1 MPCRDLPH
9 RTAAAVDLR
18 FGRLPA
24 YGARVSDATFAAIPE
39 LLAELKA
46 GRPIVLVDDPDRENE
61 GDLCF
66 AAEFATPELVAQMA
80 REACGLICLALD
92 SKICDQLEL
101 PMMVAENGSRFGT
114 AFTVSIEA
122 TEGVTTGI
130 SAKDRARTILAA
142 VDPRAEPSDLA
153 RPGHIFPLR
162 AKEGGV
168 LVRTGQTEGI
178 VDLCRLAGL
187 RPAGVI
193 CEVTKPDGE
202 MARVPEL
209 QEFSR
214 QRGLKMGCIADLVEY
229 RRRRER
235 MIERIAVAKMPT
247 RYGMFDC
254 HTYHSR
260 VDNRTH
266 MALTVGIDRVGEGER
281 FPPIDEAVLV
291 RVHSQCLTGDAFG
304 SLRCDCGPQLQ
315 VALQRVYAEGRG
327 VVLYISQEGRG
338 IGLANKLRAY
348 ELQDTGMDTV
358 EANVHLGFR
367 PDEREFG
374 TGAQILHD
382 LGLRKLRLLTN
393 NPKKLAGLEGYGLE
407 IASQVP
413 LVVEPNQH
421 NQKYL
426 DTKRDKMGHILEKS
440 D

>member
-1 MPCRDLPH
+1 M
-9 RTAAAVDLR
+9 
-18 FGRLPA
+18 
-24 YGARVSDATFAAIPE
+24 TFAPIPD
-39 LLAELKA
+39 LLEELKA

-66 AAEFATPELVAQMA
+66 AAEFATPELIAMMA
-80 REACGLICLALD
+80 RHACGLVCLAMD
-92 SKICDQLEL
+92 GAICDQLQL
-101 PMMVAENGSRFGT
+101 PMMVAENKSRFGT

-122 TEGVTTGI
+122 AEGVTTGM
-130 SAKDRARTILAA
+130 SARDRARTILAA
-142 VDPRAEPSDLA
+142 VDPKAKPGDLA

-162 AKEGGV
+162 AKDGGT
-168 LVRTGQTEGI
+168 LVRMGQTEGI

-193 CEVTKPDGE
+193 CEITKPDGE

-209 QEFSR
+209 EQFCR
-214 QRGLKMGCIADLVEY
+214 THGVKMGCIADLVEY

-235 MIERIAVAKMPT
+235 LVERIAIARMPT
-247 RYGMFDC
+247 AHGEFDC
-254 HTYHSR
+254 HTYQSL
-260 VDNRTH
+260 VDGRTH
-266 MALTVGIDRVGEGER
+266 MALTVGIPRVAAGEP
-281 FPPIDEAVLV
+281 FPVLDAPLLV

-315 VALQRVYAEGRG
+315 LAMERVQAAGRG
-327 VVLYISQEGRG
+327 IVLYISQEGRG

-348 ELQDTGMDTV
+348 ALQDGGMDTV

-382 LGLRKLRLLTN
+382 LGARRLEVLTN
-393 NPKKLAGLEGYGLE
+393 NPKKLAGLSAYGLE
-407 IASQVP
+407 IVAQRP
-413 LVVEPNQH
+413 LVVGHNQH

-426 DTKRDKMGHILEKS
+426 DTKRDKLGHLLGKPE
-440 D
+440 

>member
-1 MPCRDLPH
+1 MVD
-9 RTAAAVDLR
+9 AVTH
-18 FGRLPA
+18 P
-24 YGARVSDATFAAIPE
+24 FAPIPE
-39 LLAELKA
+39 LLEELKA

-92 SKICDQLEL
+92 NEICDQLEL
-101 PMMVAENGSRFGT
+101 PMMVAQNSSRFGT

-122 TEGVTTGI
+122 AEGVTTGI
-130 SAKDRARTILAA
+130 SAKDRATTILTA
-142 VDPRAEPSDLA
+142 VKPDARPADLA
-153 RPGHIFPLR
+153 RPGHVFPLR
-162 AKEGGV
+162 AVEGGV

-193 CEVTKPDGE
+193 CEITRPDGE

-209 QEFSR
+209 QEFCR
-214 QRGLKMGCIADLVEY
+214 KRDIKMGCIADLVEY

-235 MIERIAVAKMPT
+235 LIERVAVANMPT
-247 RYGMFDC
+247 RYGDFDC
-254 HTYHSR
+254 HTYQSR
-260 VDNRTH
+260 VDGRTH
-266 MALTVGIDRVGEGER
+266 MALTVGIERVGAGER
-281 FPPIDEAVLV
+281 FPPIEDEVLV

-304 SLRCDCGPQLQ
+304 SLRCDCGPQLHT
-315 VALQRVYAEGRG
+315 AMQRVQAEGRG

-338 IGLANKLRAY
+338 IGLANKLKAY

-382 LGLRKLRLLTN
+382 LGLRRLKLLTN
-393 NPKKLAGLEGYGLE
+393 NPKKLAGLQGYGIE
-407 IASQVP
+407 ICSQEP
-413 LVVEPNQH
+413 LVIEPNKH
-421 NQKYL
+421 NHKYL
-426 DTKRDKMGHILEKS
+426 DVKREKMGHLLGRPE
-440 D
+440 

>member
-1 MPCRDLPH
+1 M
-9 RTAAAVDLR
+9 
-18 FGRLPA
+18 
-24 YGARVSDATFAAIPE
+24 TFSPIPE
-39 LLAELKA
+39 LLERLKA

-66 AAEFATPELVAQMA
+66 AAEFATPELLALMS
-80 REACGLICLALD
+80 RKACGLVCLALD
-92 SKICDQLEL
+92 GSICDQLQL
-101 PMMVAENGSRFGT
+101 PLMVAENKSRFGT

-122 TEGVTTGI
+122 AEGVTTGI
-130 SAKDRARTILAA
+130 SGKDRVRTILTA
-142 VDPRAEPSDLA
+142 VHPKARPEHLS

-162 AKEGGV
+162 AREGGV

-193 CEVTKPDGE
+193 CEITKDDGE
-202 MARVPEL
+202 MARVPDL
-209 QEFSR
+209 IDFCKTHDI
-214 QRGLKMGCIADLVEY
+214 LMGCIADLVEY

-235 MIERIAVAKMPT
+235 LIERVAVARMPT
-247 RYGMFDC
+247 QHGNFDC
-254 HTYHSR
+254 HSYRSL
-260 VDNRTH
+260 VDGRTH
-266 MALTVGIDRVGEGER
+266 MALTVGIDRVGEGGR
-281 FPPIDEAVLV
+281 FPPIEEPVLV

-315 VALQRVYAEGRG
+315 TAMQRVQAEGRG
-327 VVLYISQEGRG
+327 IVLYISQEGRG

-348 ELQDTGMDTV
+348 ALQDGGMDTV

-382 LGLRKLRLLTN
+382 LGVRRLRVLSN
-393 NPKKLAGLEGYGLE
+393 NPKKLAGLQGYGLE
-407 IASQVP
+407 ISEQVP
-413 LVVEPNQH
+413 LLVAPNSH

-426 DTKRDKMGHILEKS
+426 DTKRDKLGHLLKHPQ
-440 D
+440 

>member
-1 MPCRDLPH
+1 
-9 RTAAAVDLR
+9 
-18 FGRLPA
+18 
-24 YGARVSDATFAAIPE
+24 
-39 LLAELKA
+39 
-46 GRPIVLVDDPDRENE
+46 
-61 GDLCF
+61 
-66 AAEFATPELVAQMA
+66 MA
-80 REACGLICLALD
+80 REACGLICLSLD
-92 SKICDQLEL
+92 SKICDRLEL
-101 PMMVAENGSRFGT
+101 PMMVAQNGSRFGT

-130 SAKDRARTILAA
+130 SAKDRATTILAA
-142 VDPRAEPSDLA
+142 VNPNAKPSDLA

-162 AKEGGV
+162 AMDGGT
-168 LVRTGQTEGI
+168 LVRTCQTEGI

-187 RPAGVI
+187 TPAGVI
-193 CEVTKPDGE
+193 CEITKPDGE

-209 QEFSR
+209 AVFAAE
-214 QRGLKMGCIADLVEY
+214 RGIKMGCIADLVEY

-235 MIERIAVAKMPT
+235 MIERVDVAKMPT
-247 RYGMFDC
+247 QFGNFDC

-266 MALTVGIDRVGEGER
+266 MALTVGIDRVGDGER
-281 FPPIDEAVLV
+281 FAPIEDAVLV

-304 SLRCDCGPQLQ
+304 SLRCDCGPQLHTAMQ
-315 VALQRVYAEGRG
+315 LVQKEGRG

-348 ELQDTGMDTV
+348 ALQDGGMDTV

-382 LGLRKLRLLTN
+382 LGLRRLKVLTN

-407 IASQVP
+407 VVAQEPIQIASN
-413 LVVEPNQH
+413 EH
-421 NQKYL
+421 NEKYL
-426 DTKRDKMGHILEKS
+426 DTKKQKMGHLLKDPE
-440 D
+440 

>member
-1 MPCRDLPH
+1 MVVVV
-9 RTAAAVDLR
+9 TE
-18 FGRLPA
+18 
-24 YGARVSDATFAAIPE
+24 TFAPISE
-39 LLAELKA
+39 LLDELRA

-66 AAEFATPELVAQMA
+66 AAEFASPELVAQMS
-80 REACGLICLALD
+80 REACGLVCLALD
-92 SKICDQLEL
+92 SKICDRLGL
-101 PMMVAENGSRFGT
+101 PMMVAQNGSRFGT

-130 SAKDRARTILAA
+130 SAKDRAKTILAA
-142 VDPRAEPSDLA
+142 VNPDAKPSDLA
-153 RPGHIFPLR
+153 SPGHIFPLR
-162 AKEGGV
+162 AMEGGT

-187 RPAGVI
+187 TPAGVI

-202 MARVPEL
+202 MARVPDLAVFATE
-209 QEFSR
+209 R
-214 QRGLKMGCIADLVEY
+214 NIKMGCIADLVEY

-235 MIERIAVAKMPT
+235 MIERVAVAKMPT
-247 RYGMFDC
+247 SFGDFDC

-266 MALTVGIDRVGEGER
+266 MALTVGIDRVGDGER
-281 FPPIDEAVLV
+281 FAPIEEDVLI
-291 RVHSQCLTGDAFG
+291 RVHSQCLTGDAFA
-304 SLRCDCGPQLQ
+304 SLRCDCGDQLHT
-315 VALQRVYAEGRG
+315 AMERVQQEGRG

-348 ELQDTGMDTV
+348 ALQDDGMDTV

-382 LGLRKLRLLTN
+382 LGLRRLRVLTN

-407 IASQVP
+407 
-413 LVVEPNQH
+413 LVAQEELRIDSNQH

-426 DTKRDKMGHILEKS
+426 DTKRDKMGHMLPES
-440 D
+440 E

>member
-1 MPCRDLPH
+1 MVVVV
-9 RTAAAVDLR
+9 TE
-18 FGRLPA
+18 
-24 YGARVSDATFAAIPE
+24 TFAPIPE
-39 LLAELKA
+39 LLDELRA
-46 GRPIVLVDDPDRENE
+46 GRPIVLVDDPDCENE

-66 AAEFATPELVAQMA
+66 AAEFASPELVAQMS
-80 REACGLICLALD
+80 REACGLVCLALD
-92 SKICDQLEL
+92 SQICDRLGL
-101 PMMVAENGSRFGT
+101 PMMVAQNGSRFGT

-130 SAKDRARTILAA
+130 SAKDRAKTILAA
-142 VDPRAEPSDLA
+142 VNPDAKPSDLA
-153 RPGHIFPLR
+153 SPGHIFPLR
-162 AKEGGV
+162 AMEGGT

-187 RPAGVI
+187 TPAGVI
-193 CEVTKPDGE
+193 CEITKPDGE
-202 MARVPEL
+202 MARVPDLAVFATE
-209 QEFSR
+209 R
-214 QRGLKMGCIADLVEY
+214 NIKMGCIADLVEY

-235 MIERIAVAKMPT
+235 MIERVAVAKMPT
-247 RYGMFDC
+247 SFGDFDC

-266 MALTVGIDRVGEGER
+266 MALTVGIDRVGDGER
-281 FPPIDEAVLV
+281 FAPIEEDVLI
-291 RVHSQCLTGDAFG
+291 RVHSQCLTGDAFA
-304 SLRCDCGPQLQ
+304 SLRCDCGDQLHT
-315 VALQRVYAEGRG
+315 AMERVQQEGRG

-348 ELQDTGMDTV
+348 ALQDDGMDTV

-382 LGLRKLRLLTN
+382 LGLRRLRVLTN

-407 IASQVP
+407 
-413 LVVEPNQH
+413 LVAQEELRIDSNQH

-426 DTKRDKMGHILEKS
+426 DTKRDKMGHMLPES
-440 D
+440 E